1 MLKKSRLNKKVLT
14 AMIMATLCSSSAY
27 AMPTGGT
34 VVSGNVTNVAN
45 PAELMTANANS
56 IINWDSFSIA
66 VGEKVSFDT
75 RNFMVL
81 NRVVGGQESQLLGML
96 SDQGNGKLILINPN
110 GIVIGDNAIINV
122 NDLTL
127 STLSLTNSNFQKL
140 INGETVEFSEV
151 KDGKI
156 SIGSNAN
163 LTLGEAL
170 RLYGGKITIADGVEI
185 VSKENKSAYVQA
197 FGANSVATEFSTD
210 NSATIYGSGNDVEI
224 GSATLGNMEHPLSS
238 AEVRGDNVSFNTTDI
253 IVNDDSTLGKNNKN
267 DIFIAG
273 SNIGL
278 KDTML
283 INDSGDT
290 YIVSRTDWKAN
301 YIDKKIS
308 TFELNA
314 DLDNNIYIDNSF
326 IKGKK
331 GETVI
336 IGGDINLKES
346 VIDSGDDLF
355 IGAVKSYNSQDGVK
369 SAKAYDDS
377 TVNIDSRTTLNSV
390 GLTTIF
396 GSKLNI
402 NTRINGYVVSSNN
415 PFNKYLNDNNISV
428 DVILTEMKDI
438 LSDDEK
444 NRIREIL
451 EGRIISSQLDID
463 ALDKFNNYLLANNIV
478 DEGLLYMSLDKS
490 FRIELRD
497 GFNQPALSPKEI
509 KQKSDES
516 VFLLNDICSIISDT
530 TGNEFADAIKGVSG
544 LKLSIDKYAS
554 IENPTS
560 ADNLDITYKVLDCI
574 SSVADMAEQLP
585 NDTLQKLLNNSKFVV
600 AMKGLAKTTG
610 ILSKTAFLS
619 ESIHN
624 GNFNEAFDDIPEVFG
639 EFTDMVT
646 DIRYIQ
652 TGIEVP
658 KALFSNIECGATLAK
673 AGINGL
679 CQLQK
684 SIANYGSDGE
694 YSSEDLASI
703 RSEVSLSIIEAISN
717 HGVGLGD
724 MLYDAIRRKY
734 GTEND
739 GLSNAEQAS
748 KGYIYLANEVSK
760 AMEEKE
766 GNIFEKIDAGAG
778 VGGKIIGN
786 AFSSLG
792 EIIGNAFSSLLKM
805 KFMS

>member
-110 GIVIGDNAIINV
+110 GIVIGDNATINV

-127 STLSLTNSNFQKL
+127 STLSLTDSNFQKL
-140 INGETVEFSEV
+140 INGESVEFSEV

-185 VSKENKSAYVQA
+185 VSKENTNAYVQV
-197 FGANSVATEFSTD
+197 FGVSSVGTEFSTN
-210 NSATIYGSGNDVEI
+210 NSHTIYGSGNDVEI
-224 GSATLGNMEHPLSS
+224 GSATLGNIEHPLSNV
-238 AEVRGDNVSFNTTDI
+238 EVRGDNVSFNVTDI
-253 IVNDDSTLGKNNKN
+253 VVNDENSFGNNNN

-273 SNIGL
+273 SNIAL
-278 KDTML
+278 KDAML

-290 YIVSRTDWKAN
+290 YIVSRTAWKAN
-301 YIDKKIS
+301 YLDKKIS

-314 DLDNNIYIDNSF
+314 DLDNNIYINNSF

-331 GETVI
+331 GETII
-336 IGGDINLKES
+336 IGGDINLKKS

-355 IGAVKSYNSQDGVK
+355 IGAVKSYNSQYGVK

-377 TVNIDSRTTLNSV
+377 TVNIDSRTTLNSA

-396 GSKLNI
+396 GSKFNI
-402 NTRINGYVVSSNN
+402 STRINGYVVSSNN

-428 DVILTEMKDI
+428 DVILAEMKDI

-444 NRIREIL
+444 NRIREII
-451 EGRIISSQLDID
+451 EGRVVCNQLDID
-463 ALDKFNNYLLANNIV
+463 ALDKFNNYLLDNNIV
-478 DEGLLYMSLDKS
+478 DEGLLYMSFDKS
-490 FRIELRD
+490 FKLELRD
-497 GFNQPALSPKEI
+497 GFHQPALTPKEI

-516 VFLLNDICSIISDT
+516 VLLLNNICSIITDT
-530 TGNEFADAIKGVSG
+530 TGNKFADAVKGVSG

-560 ADNLDITYKVLDCI
+560 ADNLDITYKVLDSI

-585 NDTLQKLLNNSKFVV
+585 NDTLQKLLNNSNFSV
-600 AMKGLAKTTG
+600 AMNGLAKTTG
-610 ILSKTAFLS
+610 ILSKTAFLA
-619 ESIHN
+619 ENAHN
-624 GNFNEAFDDIPEVFG
+624 GNFYGALDDIPEVFG

-652 TGIEVP
+652 TGLEGP
-658 KALFSNIECGATLAK
+658 KVLLSNIECGATLAK

-684 SIANYGSDGE
+684 SVSNYGSDGE
-694 YSSEDLASI
+694 YSSEDLAAI
-703 RSEVSLSIIEAISN
+703 RSEVSLSVIETISN
-717 HGVGLGD
+717 HGLGLGD
-724 MLYDAIRRKY
+724 MIYDAIRRKY

-766 GNIFEKIDAGAG
+766 GNIFEKIAAGAG
-778 VGGKIIGN
+778 AG
-786 AFSSLG
+786 G
-792 EIIGNAFSSLLKM
+792 EIIGNAFRSLLEVVK
-805 KFMS
+805 